1 LEKPRAVRK
10 TWGEIMRIIAG
21 SEKNRAVKCKKG
33 LETRPTLGIL
43 REALFSILNGAVA
56 GSRFLDLFSGSGAI
70 ALEALSRGAERAVMI
85 ERDPEALAILIGNIN
100 ALGYAER
107 CRAYKNDVF
116 RAVAILGRKGEQF
129 DLIFMDPPYNQ
140 EVCGKVVEAVDR
152 NGISTAGGLVV
163 CEHHKGEKLANKIG
177 NFRKS
182 DERIYRNKVFTFY
195 RQEKENGQSEAH
207 KGEKA

>member
-1 LEKPRAVRK
+1 
-10 TWGEIMRIIAG
+10 MRIIAG
-21 SEKNRAVKCKKG
+21 SEKNRTVKCKKG

-85 ERDPEALAILIGNIN
+85 ESDPEALAILIGNIN

-152 NGISTAGGLVV
+152 NGISAAGGLVV

-195 RQEKENGQSEAH
+195 RQEKENGQSEAY